1 MKKKLYDLYDLYPQY
16 GPVESTSLVKACSLM
31 CRLYV
36 KKKIILGILVKNIS
50 VNVSNK
56 SRGSEMHWVGGR
68 IKSSKG
74 QYLPFYVRIIG
85 VNVVVFYFFLLL
97 LR

>member
-36 KKKIILGILVKNIS
+36 KKKFFLGILVKNIS

-56 SRGSEMHWVGGR
+56 SRGSEMHWVGGGGLSPQKEN
-68 IKSSKG
+68 ISHFMFELS
-74 QYLPFYVRIIG
+74 V
-85 VNVVVFYFFLLL
+85 
-97 LR
+97 

>member
-1 MKKKLYDLYDLYPQY
+1 MSFICLKKK
-16 GPVESTSLVKACSLM
+16 K
-31 CRLYV
+31 
-36 KKKIILGILVKNIS
+36 ILGILVKNIS

-56 SRGSEMHWVGGR
+56 SRGSEMHWVGGG

-85 VNVVVFYFFLLL
+85 VNVVVFYFFCYCCDSDCGFFRIAKKRN
-97 LR
+97 LRMHISV